1 MPINKLYA
9 IDDVADMLSRL
20 EKDHKTLTPS
30 EVLELA
36 FIISKFGQDLEQ
48 FWDKHDKLGKLSVN
62 FDV

>member
-1 MPINKLYA
+1 MAINKLYT
-9 IDDVADMLSRL
+9 IEDVVDMLSRL
-20 EKDHKTLTPS
+20 GKDASNLTAS
-30 EVLELA
+30 EVLELE